1 MTDMIAQ
8 FAELHQPGK
17 PLILYNIW
25 DAGSAQVAA
34 RAGAK
39 AVATGS
45 LSVAGAQGFED
56 GEKLPFDFALAN
68 AKHIVSA
75 VDVPVTIDLE
85 TGYGDDASAVGANA
99 RLMKEAGVAG
109 LNLEDQDLSAGGL
122 RDVSVQSQR
131 IKAAADSGLFINA
144 RTDLF
149 IQTPLPDHDDA
160 LAHKALERC
169 QAYADAGAGSFFIP
183 FAADEKLIG
192 DICDIAALPVN
203 IMRMPDSP
211 SISRLAEL
219 GVARISYGPGPWM
232 AAMAAFEAEAVKIY
246 GNQR

>member
-1 MTDMIAQ
+1 MTNMIKQ
-8 FAELHQPGK
+8 FADLHQSGK

-25 DAGSAQVAA
+25 DAGSAQVAV
-34 RAGAK
+34 RAGAQ

-56 GEKLPFDFALAN
+56 GEKLPFDFSLTN

-85 TGYGDDASAVGANA
+85 TGYGDEAAAVGANA
-99 RLMKEAGVAG
+99 LLMKEAGVAG
-109 LNLEDQDLSAGGL
+109 LNLEDQDLAAGGL
-122 RDVSVQSQR
+122 RDVSVQAQR
-131 IKAAADSGLFINA
+131 VKAAADSGLFINA

-149 IQTPLPDHDDA
+149 IQTPLLDHDDA
-160 LAHKALERC
+160 LAQKALERC
-169 QAYADAGAGSFFIP
+169 QVYADAGAGSFFIP

-192 DICDIAALPVN
+192 DICDKAALPVN

-211 SISRLAEL
+211 SVSRLAEL

-232 AAMAAFEAEAVKIY
+232 AAMAAFEAEALKIF
-246 GNQR
+246 GNQT

>member
-1 MTDMIAQ
+1 MTDNIAQ
-8 FAELHQPGK
+8 FAELHQPGQ

-25 DAGSAQVAA
+25 DAGSAQVAV

-56 GEKLPFDFALAN
+56 GEKLPFEFALTN

-75 VDVPVTIDLE
+75 VDVPVSIDLE
-85 TGYGDDASAVGANA
+85 TGYGADATAVGENA
-99 RLMKEAGVAG
+99 RQMKDAGVAG

-122 RDVSVQSQR
+122 RDVSEQAERV
-131 IKAAADSGLFINA
+131 KAAADTGLFINA

-149 IQTPLPDHDDA
+149 IQTPLTDHDDA
-160 LAHKALERC
+160 LAQKALERC

-192 DICDIAALPVN
+192 DICEKASLPVN

-232 AAMAAFEAEAVKIY
+232 AAMTAFEAEALKIFR
-246 GNQR
+246 NQA